1 MARPAKD
8 DVARKRPM
16 SFTMDED
23 NLILWGLLECSRSNF
38 IATMLQYVVK
48 DEKLRDIFYGSNGAS
63 ALKAFELIEQRKER
77 KRQELLEKASGGTY
91 GQEQTIKEPKVMD
104 EPKGEDIVEDKKN
117 EAIDELESENIEDS
131 KSSKRLTIKT
141 LKKAKEKKNF
151 D

>member
-91 GQEQTIKEPKVMD
+91 VVEQVTKEPEAIDK
-104 EPKGEDIVEDKKN
+104 PKGEDIAEDKKV
-117 EAIDELESENIEDS
+117 EVIEELESKNIEDGKGS
-131 KSSKRLTIKT
+131 KKLTIKT
-141 LKKAKEKKNF
+141 LTRSKEKKNF